1 MGSGECYVAYYRVST
16 VKQGRS
22 GLGLDAQRHAV
33 SRYLAGVGGQA
44 EAEFIEVESG
54 RRKDRRQLQLAIA
67 RARST
72 KATLIIAK
80 LDRLARNLSFISAL
94 MESGV
99 QFVCCDM
106 PSANPFTLHVMGAMA
121 EQEGRMISERTK
133 AALAEARRRGVR
145 LGNPRLAEVRGNPVA
160 ASKANQEQAKSRARM
175 LLGLVTQAKAEGATT
190 LAGIAAYLNQ
200 AGALTPRGMEWRPS
214 SVSRLLNYLGL

>member
-1 MGSGECYVAYYRVST
+1 MSHTNRFIAYYRVST
-16 VKQGRS
+16 AKQGRS
-22 GLGLDAQRHAV
+22 GLGLEAQRHAV
-33 SRYLAGVGGQA
+33 SSYLAGVAGHV

-54 RRKDRRQLQLAIA
+54 KRKDRRELRLAIA

-133 AALAEARRRGVR
+133 AALAEAKRRGVR
-145 LGNPRLAEVRGNPVA
+145 LGNPRLAEVRGSPVA
-160 ASKANQEQAKSRARM
+160 ASKANQDRARGRAFAY
-175 LLGLVTQAKAEGATT
+175 LGLVTQARAEGAKT

-200 AGALTPRGMEWRPS
+200 AGALTPRGMEWGPS
-214 SVSRLLNYLGL
+214 SVSRLINYLGL